1 MIRPLHI
8 FIPLFVLGMSVS
20 CKRGDTVE
28 QEALYGKW
36 DITKAERNG
45 KETPYLRGGYFI
57 IEKDGKIVV
66 NINGSDELSTYTLD
80 HKVIRTKDERTFV
93 LQSVKPDSMTV
104 HFVASPQSEFLFYM
118 VKHHDETE

>member
-1 MIRPLHI
+1 LIRPLHI
-8 FIPLFVLGMSVS
+8 FIPLFVLGLLVS

-66 NINGSDELSTYTLD
+66 NINGSDELSTYTLE
-80 HKVIRTKDERTFV
+80 HKVIVTKDERKFE

>member
-66 NINGSDELSTYTLD
+66 NINGSDELSTYTLE
-80 HKVIRTKDERTFV
+80 HKVIVTKDERKFE

>member
-1 MIRPLHI
+1 LIRPLHI

-66 NINGSDELSTYTLD
+66 NINGSDELSTYTLE
-80 HKVIRTKDERTFV
+80 HKVIVTKDERKFE

>member
-1 MIRPLHI
+1 LIRPLHI
-8 FIPLFVLGMSVS
+8 FILLFVLGLSVS
-20 CKRGDTVE
+20 CKPKDTVE
-28 QEALYGKW
+28 QEVLFGKW

-66 NINGSDELSTYTLD
+66 NINGSDELSTYTLE
-80 HKVIRTKDERTFV
+80 HKVIVTKDERKFE